1 MMSENSFN
9 LIITSFVFPDM
20 SGNFFKICVI
30 ILLLLMPIMAYG
42 LGVHLAITASDSMPN
57 TGWTWFFTSSSV
69 G

>member
-1 MMSENSFN
+1 
-9 LIITSFVFPDM
+9 
-20 SGNFFKICVI
+20 VI